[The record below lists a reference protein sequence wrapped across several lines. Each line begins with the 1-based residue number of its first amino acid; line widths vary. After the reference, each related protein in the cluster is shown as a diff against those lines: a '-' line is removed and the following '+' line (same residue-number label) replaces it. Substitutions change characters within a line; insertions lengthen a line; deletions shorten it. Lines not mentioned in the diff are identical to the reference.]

1 MVKLE
6 CHGPVITQPLQ
17 HTQRVTKG
25 KMVLLHKNVY
35 FSTVDQH
42 TEENGSGE
50 KSSIPQKGKR
60 GRPRKERGT

>member
-1 MVKLE
+1 MIV
-6 CHGPVITQPLQ
+6 
-17 HTQRVTKG
+17 
-25 KMVLLHKNVY
+25 LHKNVY

-60 GRPRKERGT
+60 GRPRKERGTKFIFKSMGLDLNLAEFSKTFLLN